1 MNEVIFP
8 PLSTKEILLE
18 KPNNLGYIDGQASI
32 CKYAFSYLILKGP
45 INGLTLIDLM
55 SK

>member
-18 KPNNLGYIDGQASI
+18 KPNKLGYIDGQASI
-32 CKYAFSYLILKGP
+32 CKYAFSYLILKAP